1 MKNELLESIDEIHEE
16 MKSLTRAGSCGE
28 YSGCA
33 EYEDTKGIVDSVL
46 RSAIC
51 RNLLTLFWQR
61 KSDVCT
67 LEASEQEEQENEF
80 NDWLLSVDFDHLVK
94 EQKRIDGFKY
104 CMPDGINSKEDHEEY
119 LRVIGYK
126 KFTKCLDCN
135 LIACENHQK
144 CLKDKL

>member
-1 MKNELLESIDEIHEE
+1 MENELLVSIDEIHEE

-46 RSAIC
+46 KSAIC

-61 KSDVCT
+61 KSDACP
-67 LEASEQEEQENEF
+67 LEANEQENQENEF
-80 NDWLLSVDFDHLVK
+80 NDWLLCVDFDALVK

-104 CMPDGINSKEDHEEY
+104 CMPDDINSKEEHEEY
-119 LRVIGYK
+119 LKAIGYK
-126 KFTKCLDCN
+126 K
-135 LIACENHQK
+135 
-144 CLKDKL
+144 